1 MDAYEED
8 IGSCNG
14 NEEGICAKKRES
26 VRVVK
31 RRERGGEGSHKRTT
45 KKGIHLAVKVTTN
58 GTCILCGKEG

>member
-26 VRVVK
+26 VLVVK
-31 RRERGGEGSHKRTT
+31 RRERGG
-45 KKGIHLAVKVTTN
+45 
-58 GTCILCGKEG
+58 